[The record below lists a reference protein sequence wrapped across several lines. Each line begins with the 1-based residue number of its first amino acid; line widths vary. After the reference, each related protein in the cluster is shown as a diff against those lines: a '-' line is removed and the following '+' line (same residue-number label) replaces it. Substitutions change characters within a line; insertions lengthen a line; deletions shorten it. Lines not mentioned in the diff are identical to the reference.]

1 MKKLKLK
8 NEKDLL
14 MFTTPNAT
22 MQASAALTGFA
33 ALFVLTSISTSF
45 AAEGLEPRTGI
56 TVSVAK
62 TAKVCFADTIAVT
75 GLLIP
80 KEEAFVRPERD
91 GLQISQVL
99 VDEGEL
105 VTTGQALIRLTQ
117 LDAPAGTAPIT
128 LTSPVA
134 GKVRRVTAT
143 VGTMASMRAEP
154 LVQIISQGEIELQ
167 ADVLSRDLG
176 KLAAGQKAK
185 ISVVGFGPMTGQ
197 VRLRAPTID
206 PMTQL
211 AQIRLSLSDS
221 TRVNVGAF
229 ARADIVVGQSCGIS
243 VPMSAVLY
251 GRDGAV
257 VQVVRDNR
265 IETRKV
271 KTGLSSAGDVEIRE
285 GIAEGET
292 IILRAGAFLRESDR
306 VRPILLERTS
316 AQK

>member
-1 MKKLKLK
+1 MFAISSIMTPATAVLTRFAT
-8 NEKDLL
+8 LL
-14 MFTTPNAT
+14 
-22 MQASAALTGFA
+22 
-33 ALFVLTSISTSF
+33 VLTSASTSF

-62 TAKVCFADTIAVT
+62 TAKTCFADTIAVT

-80 KEEAFVRPERD
+80 KEEALIRPERE

-99 VDEGEL
+99 VDEGDL
-105 VTTGQALIRLTQ
+105 VTSGQALIRLIQ
-117 LDAPAGTAPIT
+117 LDAPAGTVPIT
-128 LTSPVA
+128 LTAPVA
-134 GKVRRVTAT
+134 GKVRRVAAT
-143 VGTMASMRAEP
+143 VGTMASARAEP

-185 ISVVGFGPMTGQ
+185 ISVVGVGPMTGQ
-197 VRLRAPTID
+197 VRLRAPTVD

-221 TRVNVGAF
+221 MRVNVGAF
-229 ARADIVVGQSCGIS
+229 ARADIVVGQSCGVA

-271 KTGLSSAGDVEIRE
+271 KTGLSSGGDVEIRE
-285 GIAEGET
+285 GVAEGET
-292 IILRAGAFLRESDR
+292 IIVRAGAFLRESDR
-306 VRPILLERTS
+306 VRPILLERTTS

>member
-1 MKKLKLK
+1 LK

-14 MFTTPNAT
+14 MFTTPDT
-22 MQASAALTGFA
+22 TKRASAALTGFA
-33 ALFVLTSISTSF
+33 ALFVLASISTSF

-80 KEEAFVRPERD
+80 KEEAFVRPERE

-117 LDAPAGTAPIT
+117 LDAPAGTASIT

-134 GKVRRVTAT
+134 GKVRRVAAT
-143 VGTMASMRAEP
+143 VGTMASVRAEP

-185 ISVVGFGPMTGQ
+185 ISVVGVVGPMTGQ

-221 TRVNVGAF
+221 QHVNVGAF
-229 ARADIVVGQSCGIS
+229 ARADIVVGQSCGIA

-271 KTGLSSAGDVEIRE
+271 KIGLSSGGDVEIRE

>member
-1 MKKLKLK
+1 LK

-14 MFTTPNAT
+14 MFTTPDT
-22 MQASAALTGFA
+22 TKRASAALTGFA
-33 ALFVLTSISTSF
+33 ALFVLASISTSF

-80 KEEAFVRPERD
+80 KEEAFVRPERE

-128 LTSPVA
+128 LTAPVA
-134 GKVRRVTAT
+134 GKVRRVAAT
-143 VGTMASMRAEP
+143 VGTMASVRAEP

-185 ISVVGFGPMTGQ
+185 ISVVGVVGPMTGQ

-221 TRVNVGAF
+221 QHVNVGAF
-229 ARADIVVGQSCGIS
+229 ARADIVVGQSCGIA

-271 KTGLSSAGDVEIRE
+271 KIGLSSGGDVEIRE

>member
-1 MKKLKLK
+1 
-8 NEKDLL
+8 
-14 MFTTPNAT
+14 MFTLPRTTRPAT
-22 MQASAALTGFA
+22 AALTGLA
-33 ALFVLTSISTSF
+33 AMFMLASPSLSF

-62 TAKVCFADTIAVT
+62 TAKACFADTITVT

-80 KEEAFVRPERD
+80 KEEAFVRPEQE

-105 VTTGQALIRLTQ
+105 VTSGQALIRLVQ
-117 LDAPAGTAPIT
+117 LGAPAGTAPIT
-128 LTSPVA
+128 LTAPVA

-143 VGTMASMRAEP
+143 VGTMASMKAEP
-154 LVQIISQGEIELQ
+154 LVQIISQGEIELL

-176 KLAAGQKAK
+176 KLAAGQPAK
-185 ISVVGFGPMTGQ
+185 ISVVGVGPMTGQ
-197 VRLRAPTID
+197 VRLRAPTVD

-211 AQIRLSLSDS
+211 AQIRVSLSDS
-221 TRVNVGAF
+221 MRVNVGAF
-229 ARADIVVGQSCGIS
+229 ARADIVVGQSCGVA

-271 KTGLSSAGDVEIRE
+271 KVGLSAGGDVEIRE

-292 IILRAGAFLRESDR
+292 IIVRAGAFLRESDR
-306 VRPILLERTS
+306 VRPILLERTTS

>member
-1 MKKLKLK
+1 LK

-14 MFTTPNAT
+14 MFTTPDT
-22 MQASAALTGFA
+22 TKRASAALTGFA
-33 ALFVLTSISTSF
+33 ALFVLASISTSF

-80 KEEAFVRPERD
+80 KEEAFVRPERE

-105 VTTGQALIRLTQ
+105 VTTGQALIRLAQ

-128 LTSPVA
+128 LTAPVA
-134 GKVRRVTAT
+134 GKVRRVAAT
-143 VGTMASMRAEP
+143 VGTMASVRAEP

-185 ISVVGFGPMTGQ
+185 ISVVGVVGPMTGQ

-221 TRVNVGAF
+221 QHVNVGAF
-229 ARADIVVGQSCGIS
+229 ARADIVVGQSCGIA

-271 KTGLSSAGDVEIRE
+271 KIGLSSGGDVEIRE

>member
-1 MKKLKLK
+1 LK

-14 MFTTPNAT
+14 MFTTPDT
-22 MQASAALTGFA
+22 TKRASAALTGFA
-33 ALFVLTSISTSF
+33 ALFVLASISTSF

-80 KEEAFVRPERD
+80 KEEAFVRPERE

-128 LTSPVA
+128 LTAPVA
-134 GKVRRVTAT
+134 GKVRRVAAT
-143 VGTMASMRAEP
+143 VGTMASVRAEP

-185 ISVVGFGPMTGQ
+185 ISVVGVVGPMTGQ

-221 TRVNVGAF
+221 QHVNVGAF
-229 ARADIVVGQSCGIS
+229 ARAYIVVGQSCGIA

-271 KTGLSSAGDVEIRE
+271 KIGLSSGGDVEIRE

>member
-1 MKKLKLK
+1 MKLN
-8 NEKDLL
+8 NEKDLP
-14 MFTTPNAT
+14 MFKRSEAKR
-22 MQASAALTGFA
+22 AGVALTGIA
-33 ALFVLTSISTSF
+33 ALFALASQSASF

-62 TAKVCFADTIAVT
+62 TAKVCFADTITVT

-80 KEEAFVRPERD
+80 KEEAFVRPERE

-105 VTTGQALIRLTQ
+105 VTAGQALIRLTQ
-117 LDAPAGTAPIT
+117 PDAPAGTAPIT
-128 LTSPVA
+128 LTAPVA
-134 GKVRRVTAT
+134 GKVHRVAAT

-167 ADVLSRDLG
+167 ADVLSRDIG

-185 ISVVGFGPMTGQ
+185 VTVVGVGPMTGQ

-221 TRVNVGAF
+221 MRVNVGAF
-229 ARADIVVGQSCGIS
+229 ARADIVVGQSCGVA

-271 KTGLSSAGDVEIRE
+271 KVGLSTGGDVEIRE

-306 VRPILLERTS
+306 VRPVLLERTS

>member
-1 MKKLKLK
+1 
-8 NEKDLL
+8 
-14 MFTTPNAT
+14 
-22 MQASAALTGFA
+22 
-33 ALFVLTSISTSF
+33 
-45 AAEGLEPRTGI
+45 
-56 TVSVAK
+56 
-62 TAKVCFADTIAVT
+62 
-75 GLLIP
+75 
-80 KEEAFVRPERD
+80 
-91 GLQISQVL
+91 
-99 VDEGEL
+99 
-105 VTTGQALIRLTQ
+105 
-117 LDAPAGTAPIT
+117 
-128 LTSPVA
+128 
-134 GKVRRVTAT
+134 
-143 VGTMASMRAEP
+143 MASMRAEP

-185 ISVVGFGPMTGQ
+185 ISVVGVGPMTGQ

-221 TRVNVGAF
+221 QRVNVGAF
-229 ARADIVVGQSCGIS
+229 ARADIVVGQSCGIA

-271 KTGLSSAGDVEIRE
+271 KIGLSSGGDVEIRE
-285 GIAEGET
+285 GVAEGET